1 MQVNLLIILIFH
13 FWKQIR
19 EGEKSLYKHLPV
31 SSLEAEPSSGL
42 AYTSVNENPI
52 QKLCQ
57 HQKQSHL
64 ESFLLTGPQILRNQA
79 EKQHSK
85 AELDTQEL
93 LSLHDEGGSVPKTK
107 HTHTPI
113 GRNNTKHSPGL
124 SKTKKPTTPCTNQS
138 MASPSHDN
146 MGDTSADGLKTTNS

>member
-1 MQVNLLIILIFH
+1 M
-13 FWKQIR
+13 
-19 EGEKSLYKHLPV
+19 S
-31 SSLEAEPSSGL
+31 
-42 AYTSVNENPI
+42 TSETKPFR
-52 QKLCQ
+52 K
-57 HQKQSHL
+57 
-64 ESFLLTGPQILRNQA
+64 SFLLTGPQILRNQA

-93 LSLHDEGGSVPKTK
+93 LSLHDEDEGGSIPKTK

-113 GRNNTKHSPGL
+113 GRNNTKHRAGL

-146 MGDTSADGLKTTNS
+146 MGDTSTAGLKTANS